1 MLNDHCPRIHALH
14 QQALENASMEELEKS
29 AAPLLWMVL
38 IVVLALTISTLAN
51 SINEVINHYQ
61 SLVAVNEAT
70 AQCMN
75 GHAINLGDAQLSCEV
90 REYKKLVSGLAQGDQ
105 P

>member
-1 MLNDHCPRIHALH
+1 MIDHYSRIQAQH

-38 IVVLALTISTLAN
+38 IVVLALTVSTLAN
-51 SINEVINHYQ
+51 NINEFINHYQ
-61 SLVAVNEAT
+61 SLVAVNEA
-70 AQCMN
+70 N
-75 GHAINLGDAQLSCEV
+75 GHAINLGDAQLNCEV